1 VISFGANVGPRAGTG
16 AKQAI
21 ELTELPET
29 SGRSGCYGE
38 LCKMRGQGSK
48 IGATK
53 RGLEALA
60 ETDQSALDAI
70 PTGLCVCRGDGALM
84 RYNRRA
90 VELWGRAPRLADP
103 TEFSGSN
110 FRRFTAD
117 GVPMPFAASPA
128 AASLRS
134 GVPVRGVEVIIERPD
149 GSQIPVLMNVAPLR
163 DEEGGI
169 NGVVCSFQE
178 LTERKLVEE
187 ALRASEAELQSV
199 INRTPFMLV
208 RCGRDLRYRFV
219 SEAYAHL
226 IDRRRDEV
234 LGESIDAVIG
244 PRGLATLRPYIDI
257 VLQGEAVDFECDL
270 KFPTVGTRRL
280 AIAYRPELD
289 DDGEVEGWIG
299 SLLDVTEQRG
309 GEEARRQLASIV
321 EYSDDAIVSKDLNG
335 VVVSWNP
342 AAVRLFGYSTEEMI
356 GKPITTIFPPDL
368 MAEETKILDRIRHG
382 ERIEH
387 YETIRRRKDGRL
399 LDVSLTVSPMR
410 DERGVII
417 GASKIARDVSAHK
430 LAQTVLARRAEEQT
444 ALYRFTN
451 LLYRAE
457 TIKDVYE
464 AALNAI
470 VDAMHCSRASILRCD
485 RDGVMRFVAWRGLSD
500 GYRRATTGHSP
511 WRLDETNPE
520 PVSMANV
527 DCAELDPP
535 LRAIVKQEG
544 IGALAFIPL
553 MAEGQLVGKF
563 MVYYD
568 APREFAAEEI
578 ELALTL
584 ARQLGFAIERTRAEQ
599 ARLGIQAELRML
611 SEKLEEEVERRTLER
626 DRIWNV
632 SEDLLAVSNFEGY
645 FLSINPAWTRLL
657 GWTEDEIKSMHVS
670 ELRHPED
677 GPTSIAGRAQLA
689 HGATTVRMENR
700 FRHKDGSWRWL
711 QWTMTASK
719 GLIYVAG
726 RHVTAEREAAAALER
741 AQRQTAHLQK
751 MDAIG
756 QLTGGIA
763 HDFNNLLMIVSGH
776 AQSLRKRLK
785 DAKDVRSLQAI
796 EMAAARGENLTRQLL
811 SFSRTLPLSP
821 TVINPAEAIGAIRD
835 VLAGSMHVNIQFH
848 IDVPGSTWPISV
860 DKSELELAL
869 VNLAVN
875 ARDAMSDGGRITI
888 SAENVH
894 IRPGDLPED
903 ISGDF
908 VALSVTDTG
917 SGIPPDL
924 VSRVVEP
931 FFTTKAPDKGTGLGL
946 SQVYGF
952 ARRSEGTVAINSE
965 VGRGTKVTVYLPRS
979 HSVLAAPLPKDE
991 AEYAALARRTI
1002 LVVEDN
1008 ADVRKVAISLLE
1020 QLGYSTV
1027 EAETADAALNLL
1039 GSGKHID
1046 LVFSD
1051 VVLPGQA
1058 DGLALARALAERYP
1072 RIPVVLTT
1080 GYTKVFEAAPEFPVL
1095 RKPYQLALL
1104 GRVIH
1109 DALNPAM
1116 PKEPLLA
1123 S

>member
-1 VISFGANVGPRAGTG
+1 MFCVMRGTV
-16 AKQAI
+16 
-21 ELTELPET
+21 PM
-29 SGRSGCYGE
+29 S
-38 LCKMRGQGSK
+38 GQGSEIASAK
-48 IGATK
+48 Q
-53 RGLEALA
+53 GLEAFIA
-60 ETDQSALDAI
+60 IDQSALDAI
-70 PTGLCVCRGDGALM
+70 PTGFCVCRSDGALV

-90 VELWGRAPRLADP
+90 TELWGRAPRVGDP
-103 TEFSGSN
+103 SEVAEHN
-110 FRRFTAD
+110 FHRYTPE
-117 GVPMPFAASPA
+117 GLPLPFAATPVA
-128 AASLRS
+128 VALRS
-134 GVPVRGVEVIIERPD
+134 GVPVRGAELFIERPG
-149 GSQIPVLMNVAPLR
+149 GSQVPVLMNVAPLKNAAG
-163 DEEGGI
+163 DVEGA
-169 NGVVCSFQE
+169 VCSFQE
-178 LTERKLVEE
+178 LTERKRAEE
-187 ALRASEAELQSV
+187 ALRASQAELQSV

-226 IDRRRDEV
+226 TDCGRDEV
-234 LGESIDAVIG
+234 IGKTIDEVIGRRGLRTLQPYIDAV
-244 PRGLATLRPYIDI
+244 LK
-257 VLQGEAVDFECDL
+257 GEPIDFECEL
-270 KFPTVGTRRL
+270 EFPHSGKRKL
-280 AIAYRPELD
+280 AIAYRPEFD
-289 DDGEVEGWIG
+289 AAGNVEGWIA
-299 SLLDVTEQRG
+299 SLLDITDQRS

-321 EYSDDAIVSKDLNG
+321 ESTDDAIVSKDLEG
-335 VVVSWNP
+335 TIISWNP
-342 AAVRLFGYSTEEMI
+342 GAEHLFGYSPEEMI
-356 GKPITTIFPPDL
+356 GKSITAIIPHHL
-368 MAEETKILDRIRHG
+368 KGEEPKILERIRRG

-387 YETIRRRKDGRL
+387 YETVRRRKDGRL
-399 LDVSLTVSPMR
+399 VDVSLTVSPMR
-410 DERGVII
+410 DERGRII
-417 GASKIARDVSAHK
+417 GASKVARDVTARK
-430 LAQTVLARRAEEQT
+430 RAEAVVARRADEQM

-451 LLYRAE
+451 RLYRAE
-457 TIKDVYE
+457 TIKDIYE
-464 AALNAI
+464 AALDAI
-470 VDAMHCSRASILRCD
+470 MNAMHCQRASILRCD
-485 RDGVMRFVAWRGLSD
+485 TDGVMRFVAQRGLSE
-500 GYRRATTGHSP
+500 GYQRATTGHSP
-511 WRLDETNPE
+511 WALQDANPE
-520 PVSMANV
+520 PVCMPDV
-527 DCAELDPP
+527 ERAEIDQP
-535 LRAIVKQEG
+535 LKSVVKQEG

-553 MAEGQLVGKF
+553 MAEGRLAGKF
-563 MVYYD
+563 MVCYD
-568 APREFAAEEI
+568 VPRQFDQEEI

-584 ARQLGFAIERTRAEQ
+584 ARQLGFAIERMRAEQ

-657 GWTEDEIKSMHVS
+657 GWAEDEIKSMHVS

-677 GPTSIAGRAQLA
+677 APASIAGRAQLA
-689 HGATTVRMENR
+689 HGATSVRLENR

-719 GLIYVAG
+719 GLLYVAG
-726 RHVTAEREAAAALER
+726 RHVTAEKEAAAALER

-776 AQSLRKRLK
+776 AQSLKKRLK
-785 DAKDVRSLQAI
+785 DAKDVRALQAI

-821 TVINPAEAIGAIRD
+821 TVINPAEAVHAIRD
-835 VLAGSMHVNIQFH
+835 VLAGSMHVNIQFQ
-848 IDVPGSTWPISV
+848 IEAPSSTWPVSV

-875 ARDAMSDGGRITI
+875 ARDAMPDGGRITI
-888 SAENVH
+888 SAENAH

-908 VALSVTDTG
+908 VALSIADTG
-917 SGIPPDL
+917 GGIPPDL

-952 ARRSEGTVAINSE
+952 ARRSDGTVTIGSE

-979 HSVLAAPLPKDE
+979 HSALAVSLPQDE
-991 AEYAALARRTI
+991 AEYAALDRRTI

-1008 ADVRKVAISLLE
+1008 ADVRRVAVSLLE
-1020 QLGYSTV
+1020 QLGYRTIEV
-1027 EAETADAALNLL
+1027 ETAAAALDIVT
-1039 GSGKHID
+1039 SGKHID

-1051 VVLPGQA
+1051 VVLPGPA
-1058 DGLALARALAERYP
+1058 DGLALARTLAERWP
-1072 RIPVVLTT
+1072 NIPVVLTT
-1080 GYTKVFEAAPEFPVL
+1080 GYTKVFEADPEFPVL
-1095 RKPYQLALL
+1095 RKPYQISTL

-1109 DALNPAM
+1109 DAFNPAM
-1116 PKEPLLA
+1116 PRRSMLA